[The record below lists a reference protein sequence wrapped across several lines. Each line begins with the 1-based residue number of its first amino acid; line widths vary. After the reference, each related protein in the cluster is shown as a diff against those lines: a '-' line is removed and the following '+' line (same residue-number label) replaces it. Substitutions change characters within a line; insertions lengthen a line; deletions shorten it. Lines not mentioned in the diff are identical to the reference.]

1 MKVILLEDV
10 KKVGKKNEVV
20 EVSDGYA
27 RNFLIAKKLAVQ
39 VTQASMDVLNSQ
51 KQADKEHEL
60 ELERQAIELKKQ
72 LEEITLNFKVKVGNG
87 GKVFG
92 SVSSKQIVEKLKKE
106 FDIVVDK
113 RKILTDVSASNLG
126 TTRFKIDLYHNKVI
140 GEIKVV
146 LSEQ

>member
-1 MKVILLEDV
+1 MKVILLQDV

-20 EVSDGYA
+20 DVSDGYA
-27 RNFLIAKKLAVQ
+27 RNFLIVKKLAVA
-39 VTQASMDVLNSQ
+39 VSNTSMDVLNAQ
-51 KQADKEHEL
+51 KQADREHEL
-60 ELERQAIELKKQ
+60 ELEKRANLLKER
-72 LEEITLNFKVKVGNG
+72 LENITLNFKVKVGNG

-106 FDIVVDK
+106 FDIVIDK
-113 RKILTDVSASNLG
+113 RKILTDVTASSLG
-126 TTRFKIDLYHNKVI
+126 TTRFKVDLYHNKVI

>member
-20 EVSDGYA
+20 DVSDGYA
-27 RNFLIAKKLAVQ
+27 RNFLIVKKLAVA
-39 VTQASMDVLNSQ
+39 VSNTSMDVLNAQ
-51 KQADKEHEL
+51 KQADREHEL
-60 ELERQAIELKKQ
+60 ELEKRANLLKER
-72 LEEITLNFKVKVGNG
+72 LENITLNFKVKVGNG

-106 FDIVVDK
+106 YDIVIDK
-113 RKILTDVSASNLG
+113 RKILTDVTASSLG
-126 TTRFKIDLYHNKVI
+126 TTRFKVDLYHNKVI

-146 LSEQ
+146 LSE

>member
-1 MKVILLEDV
+1 MKVILLQDV
-10 KKVGKKNEVV
+10 KKVGKKNDVV

-27 RNFLIAKKLAVQ
+27 RNFLIARKLAVP
-39 VTQASMDVLNSQ
+39 ASDTSMSVLNAQ

-60 ELERQAIELKKQ
+60 ELEKQAIQLKER
-72 LEEITLNFKVKVGNG
+72 LETISLNFKVKVGNG

-106 FDIVVDK
+106 FDIVIDK
-113 RKILTDVSASNLG
+113 RKILTDVTASSLG
-126 TTRFKIDLYHNKVI
+126 TTRFKVDLFHNKVI

>member
-1 MKVILLEDV
+1 MKVILLQDV

-20 EVSDGYA
+20 DVSDGYA
-27 RNFLIAKKLAVQ
+27 RNFLIAKKLAVA
-39 VTQASMDVLNSQ
+39 VSNASMDVLNAQ
-51 KQADKEHEL
+51 KQADREHEL
-60 ELERQAIELKKQ
+60 ELEKQANLLKER
-72 LEEITLNFKVKVGNG
+72 LENITLNFKVKVGNG

-106 FDIVVDK
+106 FDIVIDK
-113 RKILTDVSASNLG
+113 RKILTDVTASSLG
-126 TTRFKIDLYHNKVI
+126 TTRFKVDLYHNKVI

>member
-113 RKILTDVSASNLG
+113 RKILTDVSASSLG

-146 LSEQ
+146 LSE

>member
-113 RKILTDVSASNLG
+113 RKILTDVSASSLG

>member
-1 MKVILLEDV
+1 MKVILLQHV

-20 EVSDGYA
+20 DVSDGYA
-27 RNFLIAKKLAVQ
+27 RNFLIAKKLAVA
-39 VTQASMDVLNSQ
+39 VSNASMDVLNAQ
-51 KQADKEHEL
+51 KQADREHEL
-60 ELERQAIELKKQ
+60 ELEKRANLLKER
-72 LEEITLNFKVKVGNG
+72 LENITLNFKVKVGNG

-106 FDIVVDK
+106 YDIVIDK
-113 RKILTDVSASNLG
+113 RKILTDVTASSLG
-126 TTRFKIDLYHNKVI
+126 TTRFKVDLYHNKVI

>member
-146 LSEQ
+146 LSE

>member
-106 FDIVVDK
+106 FNIVVDK
-113 RKILTDVSASNLG
+113 RKILTDVSASSLG

>member
-39 VTQASMDVLNSQ
+39 VTQASMGVLNSQ

-113 RKILTDVSASNLG
+113 RKILTDVSASSLG

>member
-106 FDIVVDK
+106 FNIVVDK
-113 RKILTDVSASNLG
+113 RKILTDVSASSLG

-146 LSEQ
+146 LSE

>member
-106 FDIVVDK
+106 FNIVVDK

-146 LSEQ
+146 LSE

>member
-1 MKVILLEDV
+1 MKVILLQDV

-20 EVSDGYA
+20 DVSDGYA
-27 RNFLIAKKLAVQ
+27 RNFLIVKKLAVA
-39 VTQASMDVLNSQ
+39 VSNTSMDVLNAQ
-51 KQADKEHEL
+51 KQADREHEL
-60 ELERQAIELKKQ
+60 ELEKRANLLKER
-72 LEEITLNFKVKVGNG
+72 LENITLNFKVKVGNG

-106 FDIVVDK
+106 YDIVIDK
-113 RKILTDVSASNLG
+113 RKILTDVTASSLG
-126 TTRFKIDLYHNKVI
+126 TTRFKVDLYHNKVI

>member
-60 ELERQAIELKKQ
+60 KLERQAIELKKQ

-113 RKILTDVSASNLG
+113 RKILTDVSASSLG